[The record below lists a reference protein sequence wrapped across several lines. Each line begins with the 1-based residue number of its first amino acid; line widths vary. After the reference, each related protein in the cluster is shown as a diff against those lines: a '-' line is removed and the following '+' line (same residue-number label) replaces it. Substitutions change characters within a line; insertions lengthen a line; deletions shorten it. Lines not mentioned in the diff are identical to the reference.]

1 MDVEINEIQ
10 RQIKLMVPE
19 AVNEVC
25 RTLDLLEGIYGQIH
39 WAIYELIENSDNSGS
54 KSIKFEL
61 NDSKLL
67 VRNDGLEFSTDDF
80 KRICSVNTSVGRD
93 SLVDRSFGLGFK
105 SVFSFSNDVKIFSG
119 KFGIRFCKH
128 KEHRLWKVFP
138 HKIENQNFQEERN
151 TVFEFDLGDKREN
164 MSKTLFEV
172 SPKILL
178 FLRSVE
184 TLVIEDSV
192 RGDTTTLEKIIRK
205 KNDLEI
211 VTLRRTINEEAC
223 ESWDYVCCS
232 KEFLI
237 PEWWI
242 GDKGQTKVV
251 IAVPLNRDGGSVSV
265 YRKIYRV
272 VGDGNAGFALSG
284 DFITTMS
291 FDELVDNDWNAWL
304 LDSVLDYINSELKL
318 GLMI

>member
-61 NDSKLL
+61 NDNKLL
-67 VRNDGLEFSTDDF
+67 VRNDGLEFSIDDF
-80 KRICSVNTSVGRD
+80 KRICSVNTLVGRD

-119 KFGIRFCKH
+119 KFGIRFCKQ
-128 KEHRLWKVFP
+128 KEHKLWKIFP
-138 HKIENQNFQEERN
+138 HKIENQSFQEERN

-192 RGDTTTLEKIIRK
+192 RGDTITLEKIIRK

-232 KEFLI
+232 KEFSI
-237 PEWWI
+237 PESI
-242 GDKGQTKVV
+242 GDKGRTRV
-251 IAVPLNRDGGSVSV
+251 IVAVPLYRGDGSVSI

-304 LDSVLDYINSELKL
+304 LDSVSDYINSELKL

>member
-1 MDVEINEIQ
+1 
-10 RQIKLMVPE
+10 
-19 AVNEVC
+19 
-25 RTLDLLEGIYGQIH
+25 
-39 WAIYELIENSDNSGS
+39 
-54 KSIKFEL
+54 
-61 NDSKLL
+61 
-67 VRNDGLEFSTDDF
+67 
-80 KRICSVNTSVGRD
+80 
-93 SLVDRSFGLGFK
+93 
-105 SVFSFSNDVKIFSG
+105 
-119 KFGIRFCKH
+119 
-128 KEHRLWKVFP
+128 
-138 HKIENQNFQEERN
+138 
-151 TVFEFDLGDKREN
+151 

-178 FLRSVE
+178 FLKSVE

-192 RGDTTTLEKIIRK
+192 RGDTITLEKIIRK

-237 PEWWI
+237 PESI
-242 GDKGQTKVV
+242 SDKGQTKVI
-251 IAVPLNRDGGSVSV
+251 IAIPLYRDSVSVSV

-272 VGDGNAGFALSG
+272 AGDVNAGFALSG

-304 LDSVLDYINSELKL
+304 LDSVLDYINLELKS
-318 GLMI
+318 GLTI